1 ERGLRVL
8 ALAAR
13 DLDEAAMAAA
23 MADPMAAVTDLVFVA
38 LVGIVDPLR
47 TEAKDAV
54 HVALKAGIDVR
65 MITGDHTVTA
75 RAIADEL
82 GLGPGVITGTELEHL
97 TDPEV
102 VERLPGLHVF
112 GRVAPEDKLRL
123 ARLMQESGDVVA
135 MTGDAVN
142 DAAALKKADIGVAMG
157 SGSEVSK
164 QAAKMVLTDDNFA
177 TLVHA
182 VALGRDIYHK
192 ITAYIRYQMSQLF
205 GLVALFLI
213 ATVFDI
219 NKGVALQ
226 PVMVIYLNF
235 FVAVLPVIAIM
246 TDVTDP
252 HVMKDKP
259 RDPKVAIFNRNTG
272 PRWVLYGLVLGVVS
286 AISLVWG
293 PDAPSIDQASVSM
306 TMAFCVMGIGT
317 VLSGFVMRHDRSSAF
332 TQPLLKFASVL
343 AIGALVVVFGNEF
356 GVLQRWLL
364 RWPLSTCRWA
374 C

>member
-1 ERGLRVL
+1 
-8 ALAAR
+8 
-13 DLDEAAMAAA
+13 
-23 MADPMAAVTDLVFVA
+23 
-38 LVGIVDPLR
+38 
-47 TEAKDAV
+47 
-54 HVALKAGIDVR
+54 
-65 MITGDHTVTA
+65 
-75 RAIADEL
+75 
-82 GLGPGVITGTELEHL
+82 
-97 TDPEV
+97 
-102 VERLPGLHVF
+102 
-112 GRVAPEDKLRL
+112 
-123 ARLMQESGDVVA
+123 MQEEGLVVA

-252 HVMKDKP
+252 NVMKAKP
-259 RDPKVAIFNRNTG
+259 RDPKVAIFNRTTG
-272 PRWVLYGLVLGVVS
+272 PRWVLYGLVLGFVS
-286 AISLVWG
+286 AIPLVWG
-293 PDAPSIDQASVSM
+293 PDAPSIDKASVSM

-317 VLSGFVMRHDRSSAF
+317 VLSGFAMRHDRAPAF
-332 TQPLLKFASVL
+332 TQPLLKFASIL
-343 AIGALVVVFGNEF
+343 AIGALVVVFGTQF
-356 GVLQRWLL
+356 GFLQRWLL
-364 RWPLSTCRWA
+364 TVPLSKSQWGWVLLLALVMPVIVEIDKWIMRLRSPKPA
-374 C
+374 AQVS